1 MGTGGM
7 RWGAGRP
14 AYRAKGEQLR
24 RIDVRQWA
32 RIGYLQNGARF
43 SWVWHMG
50 TERAGSISVQVEDGG
65 ALKLLYALGSGQDQ
79 KDASQRIALVY
90 TPCQFGGARA
100 WFACPSC
107 GGRCSLLY
115 MRWGRFA
122 CRHCQRVSYASQSLD
137 RLDRLIRK
145 QSKIETRL
153 GNHRQR
159 PKGMRRKTYFRIC
172 SELVEVMDHR
182 ETVFA
187 EYVARLTGLA
197 V

>member
-65 ALKLLYALGSGQDQ
+65 ALKLLYALGTGQDQ
-79 KDASQRIALVY
+79 KDASQRVGLVY

-107 GGRCSLLY
+107 GGRCGLLY

-122 CRHCQRVSYASQSLD
+122 CRHCQKVAYSSQSGDELD
-137 RLDRLIRK
+137 RLWRK
-145 QSKIETRL
+145 QSKLEAQL
-153 GNHRQR
+153 GENWKR
-159 PKGMRRKTYFRIC
+159 PKGMRHRTYDRLLGL
-172 SELVEVMDHR
+172 LVDCEARRDAA
-182 ETVFA
+182 FA
-187 EYVARLTGLA
+187 YVAARFMGL